1 MKKLILSV
9 AAVGS
14 LTVASYGQGVIY
26 FDGSNNTSSSPTA
39 TSEGQV
45 FLSGVLDKSTDI
57 NAELV
62 YGTSAG
68 NVSIANSVVTLLL
81 SSSATQGNSTLGET
95 LTGVGDITDFGTGVL
110 FDASG
115 TAYQFPTIASG
126 TSVFFDVYAWT
137 GNYSSYASALAA
149 GNALTGSSGVFSEV
163 LASATGTA
171 NDIEGMGALNLT
183 SSAVPEPTTM
193 ALAGLGGLSLF
204 FLRRKK

>member
-1 MKKLILSV
+1 MKKLILSTL
-9 AAVGS
+9 AVGS
-14 LTVASYGQGVIY
+14 LAVTSFGQGVIY
-26 FDGSNNTSSSPTA
+26 FDGSNNSSTSPTA

-45 FLSGVLDKSTDI
+45 FLNGVLDTTTDI

-95 LTGVGDITDFGTGVL
+95 LSAAGDVTFFPGQLYDN
-110 FDASG
+110 SG
-115 TAYQFPTIASG
+115 TAYQFPTIAAG
-126 TSVFFDVYAWT
+126 TSVFFDVYGWT
-137 GNYSSYASALAA
+137 GNYSSYAAALA
-149 GNALTGSSGVFSEV
+149 GGALTGSSGVFSES

-171 NDIEGMGALNLT
+171 NDIEGMAALNLQ
-183 SSAVPEPTTM
+183 AVPEPTTM

>member
-14 LTVASYGQGVIY
+14 LALTGFGQGVIY
-26 FDGSNNTSSSPTA
+26 FDGSNNTSTSPTA

-45 FLSGVLDKSTDI
+45 FLNGVLDTGTDI

-62 YGTSAG
+62 YGTSSAA
-68 NVSIANSVVTLLL
+68 VSLANPVVTLLL

-95 LTGVGDITDFGTGVL
+95 LTGVGDVTDFGSGVL
-110 FDASG
+110 FDGSG

-126 TSVFFDVYAWT
+126 TAVFFDVYGWT
-137 GNYSSYASALAA
+137 GNFSSYAAALAS
-149 GNALTGSSGVFSEV
+149 GTALTGSSGVFSEI

-183 SSAVPEPTTM
+183 STAVPEPTTM